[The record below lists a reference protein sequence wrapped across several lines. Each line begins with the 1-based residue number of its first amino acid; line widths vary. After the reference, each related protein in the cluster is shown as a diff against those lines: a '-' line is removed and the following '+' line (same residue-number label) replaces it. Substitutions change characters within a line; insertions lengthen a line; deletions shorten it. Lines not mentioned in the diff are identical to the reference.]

1 MEIVL
6 KVCEE
11 LEKETESRI
20 LPWINNLVE
29 EDRALFYREFKDTAL
44 HAVDTGNWNELEY
57 LIEDW
62 KATAEVENHPEL
74 KDALMKDGNV
84 FENNRVKRAWLS
96 LEKEYPERT
105 ADCVEFLKNHLEDR
119 TQAIGILKKLKGRYS
134 GILQYDITKD
144 NARVWYK
151 VDKAGK
157 LVIIK
162 HAGHHPDKYR

>member
-1 MEIVL
+1 MINTIFSDEIVNSSDLRNNQKHWFEIACEKPITVHFGRKQLAVINREELGNLYVAIHFMEIVL

-74 KDALMKDGNV
+74 KDALMKDGNIDK
-84 FENNRVKRAWLS
+84 RVR
-96 LEKEYPERT
+96 LEE
-105 ADCVEFLKNHLEDR
+105 
-119 TQAIGILKKLKGRYS
+119 
-134 GILQYDITKD
+134 
-144 NARVWYK
+144 
-151 VDKAGK
+151 
-157 LVIIK
+157 
-162 HAGHHPDKYR
+162 